1 MLDVNG
7 RINGPD
13 DDGNLTAKFSPD
25 DLQRVVTNSWS
36 GVRKMFPIGTSR
48 VPVIAVAAGR
58 ARLKDRTVT
67 SLGLEFQRSARTGGT
82 VKDTAEEFL
91 EFVRGYYDQHYEGSQ
106 VPQRLRDGPV
116 FLVGGFGQRAKFPAL
131 YRVNVQENSSTK
143 ELANGDSGLSWGG
156 QADAVER
163 IIRGYDARLKREI
176 EEKIEDFPFGKHKRQ
191 LNYANLPLQEGV
203 NMVSYFVL
211 MQAGMARFGD
221 GIATVGG
228 RTHIAVVTK
237 EKGVTMLNEPQLT
250 HKYIGF
256 SDER

>member
-1 MLDVNG
+1 
-7 RINGPD
+7 
-13 DDGNLTAKFSPD
+13 
-25 DLQRVVTNSWS
+25 
-36 GVRKMFPIGTSR
+36 MFPIGTDR
-48 VPVIAVAAGR
+48 VPVIAIAAGM
-58 ARLKDRTVT
+58 ARLKDRTVG
-67 SLGLEFQRSARTGGT
+67 SLGLEFQRSAREGRT
-82 VKDTAEEFL
+82 VKDTANEFL

-106 VPQRLRDGPV
+106 VPELFRDGPM
-116 FLVGGFGQRAKFPAL
+116 FLVGGFGQHARFPAL
-131 YRVNVQENSSTK
+131 YRLNIQANTSTK
-143 ELANGDSGLSWGG
+143 EFANGESGLCWGG

-163 IIRGYDARLKREI
+163 IIRGYDARLRQEI
-176 EEKIEDFPFGKHKRQ
+176 EERIEDFPFDQHKRQ
-191 LNYANLPLQEGV
+191 INYANLPLQDGV

-228 RTHIAVVTK
+228 RTHVAVVTK